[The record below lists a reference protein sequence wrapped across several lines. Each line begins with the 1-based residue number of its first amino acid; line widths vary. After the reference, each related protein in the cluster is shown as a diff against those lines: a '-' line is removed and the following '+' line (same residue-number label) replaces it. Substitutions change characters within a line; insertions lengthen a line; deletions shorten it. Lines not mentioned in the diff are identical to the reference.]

1 MTVGRTTSQCGN
13 GDGADEEEQRSG
25 SSSHHKVSLLTLY
38 RRLDRHHPKDPGTGK
53 VFSDAVLSS
62 H

>member
-1 MTVGRTTSQCGN
+1 MHVDSAPSHQPGQCGN

-38 RRLDRHHPKDPGTGK
+38 RRLDRHHPKDPGK
-53 VFSDAVLSS
+53 YI
-62 H
+62 HR